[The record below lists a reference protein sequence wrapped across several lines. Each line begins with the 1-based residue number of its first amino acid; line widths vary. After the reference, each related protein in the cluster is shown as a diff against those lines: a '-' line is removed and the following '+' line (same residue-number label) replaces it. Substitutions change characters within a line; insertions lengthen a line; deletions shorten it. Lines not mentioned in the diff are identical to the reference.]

1 MTTVSLYISSRR
13 LLRKGMVILLML
25 GLGSLAVSAQ
35 HHTIYSPLISSL
47 QVVGGKDWLSMPIV
61 ELNGEAIHISFDEMS
76 HDYHR
81 YTYKIE
87 HCEAD
92 WKVTEGLLESDYLAG
107 FNANQPIEDFQQS
120 INTNKLYTHYSL
132 TIPNDQCRIKTSGNY
147 QVTVF
152 DENEDNTPV
161 LKACFMVVEPL
172 VDISLTSTSNTD
184 IDVNKSHQQVN
195 MAIDYAN
202 LPVSTPSEQLKTIVL
217 QNGKWSSAAVQPHP
231 DMITYKKM
239 KWQHVRDLIFPAGNV
254 YRKFE
259 MLDLNHTTMGLDEIK
274 WDGEDFHAY
283 VQADM
288 PRPSYVYDEA
298 PHGSFYIRNSDNIEN
313 DYASDYAWVHFT
325 LKVPQQKEDIY
336 INADWTYDNCQSSAK
351 MEYNEEHQCY
361 EAAVLLKQGY
371 YSYRYVVKQKGRNTE
386 TTFMCGDSLS
396 DNRFIGLPSEGN
408 FYQTNNTY
416 QALVYYRGNGERADR
431 LVGYA
436 TTQ

>member
-1 MTTVSLYISSRR
+1 MTTISQYISSHR
-13 LLRKGMVILLML
+13 LLHKGIALLLML

-81 YTYKIE
+81 YTYRIE

-92 WKVTEGLLESDYLAG
+92 WKTTEGLLESDYLAG

-132 TIPNDQCRIKTSGNY
+132 TIPNDQCRIKMSGNY

-202 LPVSTPSEQLKTIVL
+202 LPVSNPSEQLKTIVL
-217 QNGKWSSAAVQPHP
+217 QNGKWSSAVVQPHP
-231 DMITYKKM
+231 DIITYKKM

-325 LKVPQQKEDIY
+325 LKAPQQKEDIY

-351 MEYNEEHQCY
+351 MEYSEEHQCY

-371 YSYRYVVKQKGRNTE
+371 YSYRYVVKQEGRNTE
-386 TTFMCGDSLS
+386 ATFMYGDSLR

-408 FYQTNNTY
+408 FYQTDNTY
-416 QALVYYRGNGERADR
+416 QALVYYHGNGERADR